1 MAKPPKA
8 RLSTS
13 PDAGMSVA
21 VAALAFFAADRE
33 RLDRFLSATGL
44 GPNNLRDAA
53 AAPGFHASVLDYLL
67 SDEPLL
73 LSFAEDQGLD
83 PDQIARWA
91 GALSGPTAPSEA

>member
-13 PDAGMSVA
+13 PDTGMSIA

-33 RLDRFLSATGL
+33 RLERFLWATGL
-44 GPNNLRDAA
+44 GPNNLREAA

-73 LSFAEDQGLD
+73 LAFAEDEGLD
-83 PDQIARWA
+83 PDQIARA
-91 GALSGPTAPSEA
+91 AEVLSGRPGLGRP